1 MTTNYEHLL
10 RDLINE
16 IAVRRMDS
24 AGNLSEAEDA
34 GNEYD
39 MGYGQGNFEAY
50 DSLWANFREKIGN
63 ALD

>member
-1 MTTNYEHLL
+1 MTTNYEQLL
-10 RDLINE
+10 RELINK

-24 AGNLSEAEDA
+24 AEYLSEAEDA

-50 DSLWANFREKIGN
+50 DSLWFYCKENLGS